1 MKIGNDLTKW
11 SFLKWKFWLA
21 FSTVQW
27 NYQPPPLT
35 DVGMSQEL
43 FSFFLS

>member
-1 MKIGNDLTKW
+1 MKIGNDLTEW

-21 FSTVQW
+21 FSMVQW

-43 FSFFLS
+43 FSFFLA